1 MLVEVCLAYPVFSF
15 CDINVVNIISEIQL
29 LDVLQTLPPVNAATL
44 NPQVDSYCLSLN
56 KDYERFLALK
66 EKLGKLIDVRW
77 DYKMVE
83 ITQEE
88 ILKYQQNQAKMLS
101 ENPEIVEML
110 SKCDFNK

>member
-1 MLVEVCLAYPVFSF
+1 
-15 CDINVVNIISEIQL
+15 
-29 LDVLQTLPPVNAATL
+29 
-44 NPQVDSYCLSLN
+44 
-56 KDYERFLALK
+56 
-66 EKLGKLIDVRW
+66 
-77 DYKMVE
+77 MVE

>member
-1 MLVEVCLAYPVFSF
+1 MTTKNKALIKY
-15 CDINVVNIISEIQL
+15 INCTTEIFQRIL
-29 LDVLQTLPPVNAATL
+29 KRQKEKAE
-44 NPQVDSYCLSLN
+44 
-56 KDYERFLALK
+56 KFLALK